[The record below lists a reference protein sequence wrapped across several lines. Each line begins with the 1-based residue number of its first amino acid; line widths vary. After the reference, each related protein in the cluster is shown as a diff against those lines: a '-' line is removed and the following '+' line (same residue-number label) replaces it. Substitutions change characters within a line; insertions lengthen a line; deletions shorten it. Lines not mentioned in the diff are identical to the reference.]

1 MARKVLISFLGFS
14 NYKECIYYKD
24 GFESESL
31 RFIQEATMDYLL
43 TLEEWNAN
51 DLAIILLTSGSKQR
65 NWLDDGHVDPISKER
80 INQDGLQTR
89 FKLKGYPFKVETIEN
104 LPDGKNESEL
114 FEIFRQVYNVL
125 ENGDQ
130 LYFDITHGFRSLPML
145 ALVLINY
152 AKFLKHIEVKSISYG
167 NYEAHER
174 IKDAEGNLLYV
185 KAPIIDL
192 LPLSQIQDWTFAAA
206 DYLKNGNADKFSE
219 LLNSY
224 KRSIF
229 LGKRKGDKEMAIAI
243 DGFVRTLNTVTDDF
257 QTCRGKELLSQKNIK
272 ALKQKLNS
280 LGETVIE
287 PLNPVIQRINS
298 AFMPF
303 TEATTDN
310 DNLHNGFEAA
320 KWCMNNN
327 LYQQAATILQ
337 EAIVSFFCSKHKLS
351 LYAEEERKLVNGAFA
366 KRYRLDSSIVTNEGK
381 ECIRQEIEESS
392 TLKELVN
399 DELICDKE
407 INNAFAVITNERND
421 INHSGMRMAP
431 HSAKVI
437 SDNIRH
443 AFHVFVEKMEAKE

>member
-1 MARKVLISFLGFS
+1 
-14 NYKECIYYKD
+14 
-24 GFESESL
+24 
-31 RFIQEATMDYLL
+31 
-43 TLEEWNAN
+43 
-51 DLAIILLTSGSKQR
+51 
-65 NWLDDGHVDPISKER
+65 
-80 INQDGLQTR
+80 
-89 FKLKGYPFKVETIEN
+89 
-104 LPDGKNESEL
+104 
-114 FEIFRQVYNVL
+114 
-125 ENGDQ
+125 
-130 LYFDITHGFRSLPML
+130 
-145 ALVLINY
+145 
-152 AKFLKHIEVKSISYG
+152 
-167 NYEAHER
+167 
-174 IKDAEGNLLYV
+174 
-185 KAPIIDL
+185 
-192 LPLSQIQDWTFAAA
+192 
-206 DYLKNGNADKFSE
+206 
-219 LLNSY
+219 
-224 KRSIF
+224 
-229 LGKRKGDKEMAIAI
+229 MAIAI

-272 ALKQKLNS
+272 ALKQKLNN

-366 KRYRLDSSIVTNEGK
+366 KRYRLDSSIVTNEEK
-381 ECIRQEIEESS
+381 ECIRQEIEESN

-437 SDNIRH
+437 RDNIRH